1 MAKDKILNHYREQLK
16 LDEEALR
23 EYESGRREEF
33 EITSTGRT
41 NLTDKA
47 VSKLKHGIAKLKA
60 IIAAHERKSK
70 HG

>member
-1 MAKDKILNHYREQLK
+1 MAKDKILDHYREKLK

-23 EYESGRREEF
+23 EYEAGRREEF

-41 NLTDKA
+41 NLTGKTI
-47 VSKLKHGIAKLKA
+47 STLKHGIAKLKA
-60 IIAAHERKSK
+60 IIAAHEKMAK